1 MHPLAG
7 TYDNASIVALSSRGT
22 PICPLYPWRAIRA
35 MPNPTVSP
43 TPIPKKRSKST
54 IALAIALTIFILAAL
69 YYMIF
74 VITVPC
80 GAGLG
85 GHWTIWQ
92 MITGGGCH

>member
-1 MHPLAG
+1 MHSLAG
-7 TYDNASIVALSSRGT
+7 THDNASSVALFNHAT
-22 PICPLYPWRAIRA
+22 PICLLRRRRAIQVL
-35 MPNPTVSP
+35 PNPTVAP
-43 TPIPKKRSKST
+43 TSFPRKRSKST
-54 IALAIALTIFILAAL
+54 IPLAIALTLFILAVL